1 MIKSYNDKAR
11 YYVTWFVAT
20 IALLFVVAIYGVDA
34 KADDLENTT
43 GKVVDED
50 YGFDYEQMYDEKV
63 HVIDHADI
71 FSDSDE
77 ELLISKCEQLEN
89 DLKVNF
95 LIVSSKVSYNS
106 NELIKVYKDV
116 LQNRNYSAKGSVM
129 LFIDMGSRDFIIES
143 DDKNHDNRYF
153 MGSKTI
159 DYIIEKI
166 TQNLAD
172 GEYYYAMDQFLD
184 LSEKYMTRN
193 EDYNPGN
200 IIYAWWFD
208 ILVAIIISC
217 IIIVPAIINSGG
229 KVTVD
234 DRTYIKN
241 PGTAIIDRRDTYIN
255 TVTTKYRKSS
265 STSGSGGS
273 GSSGGG
279 GGHGGG
285 SGHF

>member
-1 MIKSYNDKAR
+1 MIKRYNDKAR

-20 IALLFVVAIYGVDA
+20 IALLFVVTIYGVDA
-34 KADDLENTT
+34 KADNLENTT

-77 ELLISKCEQLEN
+77 ELLISRCEQLEN

-95 LIVSSKVSYNS
+95 LIVSSKMSYNS

-116 LQNRNYSAKGSVM
+116 LQNRN
-129 LFIDMGSRDFIIES
+129 
-143 DDKNHDNRYF
+143 
-153 MGSKTI
+153 
-159 DYIIEKI
+159 
-166 TQNLAD
+166 
-172 GEYYYAMDQFLD
+172 YYAMDQFLD